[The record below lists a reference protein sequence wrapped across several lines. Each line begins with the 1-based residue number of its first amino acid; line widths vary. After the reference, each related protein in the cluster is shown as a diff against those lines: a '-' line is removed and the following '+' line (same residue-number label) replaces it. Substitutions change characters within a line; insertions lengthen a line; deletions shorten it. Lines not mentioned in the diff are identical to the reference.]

1 MRHCVVS
8 VETPE
13 PPPGGSDAQRCSG
26 ESGFTLIEA
35 VVALSIAAV
44 VFMALGY
51 GLVGTL
57 VNVLL
62 AQQNQQSGDILN
74 QYVERARSAGY
85 DDLAMRPADL
95 ATNDALNTSTCN
107 CYNPMTD
114 TKSGATELLAL
125 DANGVVQPHVTA
137 VTQNGGTYSVR
148 LYVTLPTDNV
158 GAAYKRVTVVIS
170 WTSRGRFHQRTESTI
185 IAATRRGLPL
195 PDYKFTPKSTTLC
208 RNPGSDAVY
217 AFDLTNN
224 GARDAWTFSTSPMSP
239 TWTYFNDTNDNGVY
253 DAGSDASLG
262 TEASNGLPST
272 GLVEPKSTVH
282 VFAFTH
288 VPDASAVTPP
298 YTWMITFTATS
309 VSQPTYSQSHS
320 TSTSVTAG
328 SCGVTPDP
336 DPDPNPNLPPAQP
349 ADCGAEPNPPSA
361 VAPGGTVTDYWL
373 HNGSSNR
380 NNTTTQAI
388 MPFDK
393 TSPLS
398 TSLWNYSTDWHS
410 VAGRYLNAPS
420 GPGSDYIADWR
431 YQLPAT
437 SELKGQ
443 ATLTLWAAPDAG
455 LASAQTFTF
464 ALERLSSTGA
474 PLGVFSNA
482 VFSLGPQACSGLRRF
497 TVSLSMPNSGQ
508 SVGTNEFLKLTVKAT
523 GTAVPMVL
531 AYDTTMFVARLQLPV
546 KSGSG

>member
-1 MRHCVVS
+1 
-8 VETPE
+8 
-13 PPPGGSDAQRCSG
+13 
-26 ESGFTLIEA
+26 
-35 VVALSIAAV
+35 
-44 VFMALGY
+44 
-51 GLVGTL
+51 
-57 VNVLL
+57 
-62 AQQNQQSGDILN
+62 
-74 QYVERARSAGY
+74 
-85 DDLAMRPADL
+85 
-95 ATNDALNTSTCN
+95 
-107 CYNPMTD
+107 
-114 TKSGATELLAL
+114 
-125 DANGVVQPHVTA
+125 
-137 VTQNGGTYSVR
+137 
-148 LYVTLPTDNV
+148 
-158 GAAYKRVTVVIS
+158 
-170 WTSRGRFHQRTESTI
+170 
-185 IAATRRGLPL
+185 
-195 PDYKFTPKSTTLC
+195 
-208 RNPGSDAVY
+208 
-217 AFDLTNN
+217 
-224 GARDAWTFSTSPMSP
+224 
-239 TWTYFNDTNDNGVY
+239 
-253 DAGSDASLG
+253 
-262 TEASNGLPST
+262 
-272 GLVEPKSTVH
+272 
-282 VFAFTH
+282 
-288 VPDASAVTPP
+288 
-298 YTWMITFTATS
+298 
-309 VSQPTYSQSHS
+309 
-320 TSTSVTAG
+320 
-328 SCGVTPDP
+328 
-336 DPDPNPNLPPAQP
+336 
-349 ADCGAEPNPPSA
+349 